1 MAYRRDKLEAQ
12 IRRLVSEVMIS
23 EMKDPRIGFASI
35 TKVEINK
42 DFSVA
47 NIGISVLGSSKERRK
62 TIEGLQA
69 ASGFVQHKVSK
80 AMRIKHMPRL
90 HFVLDSSVA
99 DAVDMVGFI
108 NSLPGVA
115 STEDDVSDDEK

>member
-47 NIGISVLGSSKERRK
+47 NIGISVLGSPKERRK

-90 HFVLDSSVA
+90 HFALDSSVA

-108 NSLPGVA
+108 NTLPGVA
-115 STEDDVSDDEK
+115 SIEDDVSDDDK

>member
-1 MAYRRDKLEAQ
+1 MAYRRNKLEEQ

-47 NIGISVLGSSKERRK
+47 RIGISVLGTPKERRK
-62 TIEGLQA
+62 TIEGLQS
-69 ASGFVQHKVSK
+69 ASGFVQHKVAK
-80 AMRIKHMPRL
+80 AMAVRHMPRL
-90 HFVLDSSVA
+90 YFELDSSIA
-99 DAVDMVGFI
+99 DAVEMVGFI
-108 NSLPGVA
+108 NTLPGVA
-115 STEDDVSDDEK
+115 STEEDVEDDEK

>member
-1 MAYRRDKLEAQ
+1 MAYRKDKLEEQ

-42 DFSVA
+42 DFSIA
-47 NIGISVLGSSKERRK
+47 KIGISVLGTPKERRK
-62 TIEGLQA
+62 TIEGLQS

-80 AMRIKHMPRL
+80 AMSIKHMPRL
-90 HFVLDSSVA
+90 YFELDSSVA
-99 DAVDMVGFI
+99 DAVEMVGFI
-108 NSLPGVA
+108 HTLPGVDDA
-115 STEDDVSDDEK
+115 SGEK